1 MITIDADKCT
11 KCSVCSHVCPH
22 GVITMNGNGVIKIK
36 NDTCIDWGE
45 CQLNCLVEEIC
56 MTKKVGCLTIIIRE
70 KLLKNKSGECC
81 C

>member
-22 GVITMNGNGVIKIK
+22 EVIKMEGNGVIQIN
-36 NDTCIDWGE
+36 NDKCIDCGA
-45 CQLNCLVEEIC
+45 CQLNCPVEAIC
-56 MTKKVGCLTIIIRE
+56 MTKKVGCLTIIIKE
-70 KLLKNKSGECC
+70 NLLKNKSGECC